1 MNKMGDKDIKKGLWI
16 EVSFASSNDI
26 IFIKILELGL
36 RVRGSRVRGSHS
48 TLHLASRVGFTIKG
62 VLVSN

>member
-26 IFIKILELGL
+26 IFIKILELGEKL
-36 RVRGSRVRGSHS
+36 EKN
-48 TLHLASRVGFTIKG
+48 LL
-62 VLVSN
+62 

>member
-36 RVRGSRVRGSHS
+36 RVRGSHS
-48 TLHLASRVGFTIKG
+48 TLHLASRVGFTKKG